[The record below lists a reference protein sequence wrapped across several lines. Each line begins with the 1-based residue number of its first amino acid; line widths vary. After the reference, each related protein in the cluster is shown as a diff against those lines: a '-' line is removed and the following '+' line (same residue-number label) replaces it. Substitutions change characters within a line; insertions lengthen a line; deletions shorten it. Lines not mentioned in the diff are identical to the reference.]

1 MLFYKKLNYL
11 SFMQDLFS
19 VQKKIFTCVVYFM
32 SNVSVK
38 RCYLYLEW
46 YNKLAEV
53 DIKKRVT
60 LY

>member
-1 MLFYKKLNYL
+1 
-11 SFMQDLFS
+11 MQDLFVVS
-19 VQKKIFTCVVYFM
+19 QNKGIFTCVVHLV